1 MCSNLLATRILIL
14 SRVLVIPCE
23 DTVHYLQSK
32 LSLSQFYTN
41 YSIMAMSTIETGP
54 KLNWTRDNQMYERYR
69 VWKKKVEFIFCSAL
83 ADSTPKQLVSYL
95 KYWMADQGIPLIEKW
110 ESTGKLDY
118 SNAEETPAT
127 EGGRRRILLSG
138 YKVQTYWDLL
148 DEEFK
153 PKGNKLL
160 SIIELWTRSKQ
171 GDKPLNQW
179 LTQVYNLVNICKYP
193 EDSTDRIIRDVLI
206 VGCNSNHA
214 RDKIIQQGEAVTLN
228 QVIEILQAEESAYS
242 TMKQIQDCE
251 EKPPASIYYQ
261 AYDSRSKKSKN
272 PSNEQNS
279 SSSSPTGSK
288 RKCFRCGEPF
298 SRQHMKE
305 CRAQN
310 VTCNGCGIK
319 GHLKKCCKKSGNFPK
334 DSSNQQN
341 NQSPSTGSSR
351 MNFASTLPQTEA
363 EFFDEKGLLK
373 HYNPQVPQQH
383 TGSMFILKKVQDPNN
398 AILLSE
404 DGVEIQHNT
413 STSVSDPDPAPIL
426 SPDFP
431 FQEFPLREVVNQSQ
445 IDYYSI
451 SDTSDPRENSNSSR
465 KAAKSTDLPLKS
477 CLANRSHKELREIK
491 GSAISTAPTQ
501 SSRDFNTIS
510 ISDNCATRKSIPGIT
525 PRIMTDNPSITTTS
539 PVETGVT
546 AIQAEIPEE
555 IQVHSSNYRSV
566 IPTDTQA
573 LTALQNL
580 ISDDFQAKNTHS
592 TQRKG
597 EETPDTRP
605 DIQDKAFQLI
615 QKIHN
620 QLQQVQWDLQRL
632 HSLHKYEN

>member
-1 MCSNLLATRILIL
+1 
-14 SRVLVIPCE
+14 
-23 DTVHYLQSK
+23 
-32 LSLSQFYTN
+32 
-41 YSIMAMSTIETGP
+41 MAMSTLETGP

-69 VWKKKVEFIFCSAL
+69 IWRKKVEFIFCSAH

-95 KYWMADQGIPLIEKW
+95 KYWMGDQGIPLIEKW

-127 EGGRRRILLSG
+127 EGGRRRILSSG

-214 RDKIIQQGEAVTLN
+214 RDKIIRQGKAITLN

-242 TMKQIQDCE
+242 TMRQIQDY
-251 EKPPASIYYQ
+251 EKKPTASIHYQ
-261 AYDSRSKKSKN
+261 SYDSRSKKSKT

-279 SSSSPTGSK
+279 SSSPGSTESK
-288 RKCFRCGEPF
+288 RQCFRCGEPF
-298 SRQHMKE
+298 SRKHMKE

-334 DSSNQQN
+334 DSNRQ
-341 NQSPSTGSSR
+341 NQSPSTGSGK

-363 EFFDEKGLLK
+363 DFFNEQGLLK
-373 HYNPQVPQQH
+373 EDRPPVQQQQYQQM
-383 TGSMFILKKVQDPNN
+383 GGMFVLRKIP
-398 AILLSE
+398 IIPS
-404 DGVEIQHNT
+404 
-413 STSVSDPDPAPIL
+413 SVSDPAPDPVPT
-426 SPDFP
+426 PDFP
-431 FQEFPLREVVNQSQ
+431 FQEFPLTEVVNQSQ
-445 IDYYSI
+445 IDYSSI
-451 SDTSDPRENSNSSR
+451 SDTSDPRETSNSSR
-465 KAAKSTDLPLKS
+465 KATKSTDLPLKS
-477 CLANRSHKELREIK
+477 GLNNRSHEEMRENRDLTVSDK
-491 GSAISTAPTQ
+491 HTQ
-501 SSRDFNTIS
+501 SSRDSSTIS
-510 ISDNCATRKSIPGIT
+510 ISDNSTTRESIPGIN
-525 PRIMTDNPSITTTS
+525 PGIMTDTPSTPTIFS
-539 PVETGVT
+539 VETDVT
-546 AIQAEIPEE
+546 EAPEE
-555 IQVHSSNYRSV
+555 IQVNSSNNRSV
-566 IPTDTQA
+566 IPTDIQA
-573 LTALQNL
+573 LTVLQSL
-580 ISDDFQAKNTHS
+580 VSDDFQAKNTHS

-605 DIQDKAFQLI
+605 DETFQLI

-632 HSLHKYEN
+632 HSLHKYKN